1 MITKKN
7 GDDFTGIAQRYDLTV
22 NEANLLTMYNS
33 GICYSRIGFAK
44 THPDTGEPVT
54 DEEWKQIRAK
64 VASNGCSANGGWYHG
79 MPAATVFT
87 ESDEEIQFT
96 C

>member
-1 MITKKN
+1 MITKQN
-7 GDDFTGIAQRYDLTV
+7 GDDMTRIALRFDLTV

-44 THPDTGEPVT
+44 THEDTGKPVT
-54 DEEWKQIRAK
+54 EEEWKQIRAK
-64 VASNGCSANGGWYHG
+64 VAAKGRPANGGYFHG
-79 MPAATVFT
+79 MPQASVFL